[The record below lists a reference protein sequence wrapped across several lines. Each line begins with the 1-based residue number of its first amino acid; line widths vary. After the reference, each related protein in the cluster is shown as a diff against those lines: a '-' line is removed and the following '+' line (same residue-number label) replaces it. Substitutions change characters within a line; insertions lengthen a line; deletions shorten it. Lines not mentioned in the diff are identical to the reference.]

1 MDSVAILG
9 AGAWGTALA
18 VHLAKTRNS
27 SVRLWARDPRQADA
41 IATVRENGRYLPGIS
56 LPSSIAVTADL
67 AAALDRAA
75 LVVVATPVGAL
86 GEVVT
91 AARAHANAPLFWVCK
106 GFVADGTAPRIRSEE
121 RRVGKECRSRWSPY
135 H

>member
-18 VHLAKTRNS
+18 VHLARTRNS

-67 AAALDRAA
+67 AA
-75 LVVVATPVGAL
+75 
-86 GEVVT
+86 
-91 AARAHANAPLFWVCK
+91 HANAPLFWVCK
-106 GFVADGTAPRIRSEE
+106 GFVADGTAPRIAPAHQV
-121 RRVGKECRSRWSPY
+121 VGPSWPAPVGVISGPSFADEV
-135 H
+135 